1 MKHRL
6 LFTILILTAILF
18 VLPGALVLAD
28 GSRNLYPAGS
38 PADASRGNLQ
48 FSNNV
53 YGPGPV
59 MRWRTI
65 LYAYMETGESLLMG
79 SSAVGVGA
87 GNIFVYAPGTITGPT
102 GTETIGAPIY
112 DCQTQRAAAGLPNV
126 IGQITSRAQ
135 ELAGPDTVPAGGVA
149 GGYTPCTFTAAAP
162 GLYGIIFHGPA
173 GMAAASGAP
182 TGQVNLAAATNF
194 DATQGTTVAAWDVT
208 VRPALN
214 NPADI
219 TGRVYAAYLG
229 LSTGGNGRHLY
240 PTVYTVTTDGFI
252 YQTSANGMDPF
263 GFVMYGN
270 RHGFLDTDGSP
281 LYHDVLGIGGGAP
294 NLTALEGGVGMERPA
309 FPMFFTPPQ
318 NVTLTA
324 LAIPTAPTPPTVSA
338 FSFTGSVSGNQSLVA
353 AGGTFNYTSNVDS
366 VYEMVISRDGVDFD
380 PSTLT
385 NRVMRG
391 DALTG
396 ANTLPWDGLD
406 NQGGAFPIGTYQV
419 RLRINAGEYHFPLI
433 DTENSINGGPT
444 FTLLNPPGPCPPFTG
459 GCSSGFYDDRSYV
472 TQAGTLVGGAAPN
485 LPLCGLNPPATIN
498 SDLLTGF
505 NTATNQRAF
514 GAAAGGNTNVACT
527 GAFGD
532 VKGLDV
538 WARFP
543 SNAILTPLEIID
555 VPPPP
560 PPPPPPPTVS
570 AGNVSDPVLPTFPP
584 SVTAL
589 PSTGISRWSTVRP
602 LLLMLMGLGVVG
614 AAAWFRLR
622 KR

>member
-281 LYHDVLGIGGGAP
+281 L
-294 NLTALEGGVGMERPA
+294 
-309 FPMFFTPPQ
+309 
-318 NVTLTA
+318 
-324 LAIPTAPTPPTVSA
+324 
-338 FSFTGSVSGNQSLVA
+338 
-353 AGGTFNYTSNVDS
+353 
-366 VYEMVISRDGVDFD
+366 
-380 PSTLT
+380 
-385 NRVMRG
+385 
-391 DALTG
+391 
-396 ANTLPWDGLD
+396 
-406 NQGGAFPIGTYQV
+406 
-419 RLRINAGEYHFPLI
+419 
-433 DTENSINGGPT
+433 
-444 FTLLNPPGPCPPFTG
+444 
-459 GCSSGFYDDRSYV
+459 
-472 TQAGTLVGGAAPN
+472 
-485 LPLCGLNPPATIN
+485 
-498 SDLLTGF
+498 
-505 NTATNQRAF
+505 
-514 GAAAGGNTNVACT
+514 
-527 GAFGD
+527 
-532 VKGLDV
+532 
-538 WARFP
+538 
-543 SNAILTPLEIID
+543 
-555 VPPPP
+555 
-560 PPPPPPPTVS
+560 
-570 AGNVSDPVLPTFPP
+570 
-584 SVTAL
+584 
-589 PSTGISRWSTVRP
+589 
-602 LLLMLMGLGVVG
+602 
-614 AAAWFRLR
+614 
-622 KR
+622 